1 MNTENAET
9 NKFQEEAIAPMHT
22 AEHLL
27 NRTMV
32 NKFRC
37 ERSRNAHIE
46 RKKSKITYIL
56 PVCPSETE
64 LEEVVATMNQL
75 IKDDLPVVDE
85 YCDKNNLP
93 DGVSLDRLPADAACD
108 SKIRLVRIGD
118 YDICPCIGLHVN
130 HTGALGQ
137 FILLGTN
144 WDEEK
149 HTFRIRFKLNA
160 MK

>member
-1 MNTENAET
+1 M
-9 NKFQEEAIAPMHT
+9 
-22 AEHLL
+22 L

-56 PVCPSETE
+56 PICPSETE
-64 LEEVVATMNQL
+64 LKEVVATMNQL

>member
-1 MNTENAET
+1 MNTENIE
-9 NKFQEEAIAPMHT
+9 NDKFQEEAIAPMHT

-32 NKFRC
+32 NKFGC

-46 RKKSKITYIL
+46 RKKSKITYTL
-56 PVCPSETE
+56 PTCPSEAE
-64 LEEVVATMNQL
+64 LEEVVTTMNRL
-75 IKDDLPVVDE
+75 IEADLPTRYE
-85 YCDKNNLP
+85 YCSRENLP
-93 DGVSLDRLPADAACD
+93 KNVSLQRLPPDAASN
-108 SKIRLVRIGD
+108 SKIRLVHIGD
-118 YDICPCIGLHVN
+118 YDVCPCIGLHVS
-130 HTGALGQ
+130 HTGALGK

-160 MK
+160 IE